1 MELTQGFT
9 PESYRRALALLDA
22 AIALDPNYA
31 RAYGLKAIVVL
42 IYTNRLSRSADELA
56 RGRAEALRN
65 ARKAV
70 ELAPDLP
77 IGHGALAEIY
87 RSELKI
93 EAAAEQYRRVN
104 QLAGG
109 DPDEL
114 RSYAAFQAAMGRTDE
129 ALRLADRAIS
139 LDPLDPWS
147 YGTRALVLLADR
159 RYAEVVRSAEVLKR
173 QSSNLYDFPV
183 VLGDSLIMLGRF
195 DEARRALAE
204 ENPDDPIRLASE
216 AVLAARA
223 GDRATAV
230 AIKTKLEQ
238 LYGEAASYQY
248 ALILASLGETD
259 QAIAALER
267 AWQIKDPGLLGMKI
281 DSFLDPVRTDP
292 RFAALLDKMDFPT

>member
-1 MELTQGFT
+1 M
-9 PESYRRALALLDA
+9 
-22 AIALDPNYA
+22 
-31 RAYGLKAIVVL
+31 L